1 MSAELLGGYGMIVR
15 TVSFKWVALAVFGFF
30 SPSVGFAH
38 EHVAH
43 DKVGALGSDGK
54 ANNLVIVRELT
65 GPTKTTGIESV
76 KALGM
81 VDLGGE
87 FESMKG
93 HEMRARVFTIKPGG
107 VVARHEH
114 QSRPGFAYII
124 SGQIIEHRN
133 DQKGAIVRKPGD
145 VAIERSGVVHYW
157 ENTFK
162 EPVVA
167 LVVDIVK
174 AEN

>member
-1 MSAELLGGYGMIVR
+1 MNGLVVARQVSLFSALVGLLLVGSSE
-15 TVSFKWVALAVFGFF
+15 TAL
-30 SPSVGFAH
+30 AH
-38 EHVAH
+38 EHGAH
-43 DKVGALGSDGK
+43 DKVSALGSD
-54 ANNLVIVRELT
+54 AQSTNLVIVRELK
-65 GPTKTTGIESV
+65 GPTKTAGIESV
-76 KALGM
+76 NALGV

-133 DQKGAIVRKPGD
+133 DQKAAIVRKPGD

>member
-1 MSAELLGGYGMIVR
+1 MSIRANYLKWIALSIFGLLL
-15 TVSFKWVALAVFGFF
+15 S
-30 SPSVGFAH
+30 SVVFAH

-43 DKVGALGSDGK
+43 DKVGVLGSDGK
-54 ANNLVIVRELT
+54 VNNLVIVRELT
-65 GPTKTTGIESV
+65 GPTKTAGIESV
-76 KALGM
+76 KALGV

-87 FESMKG
+87 FDSMKG
-93 HEMRARVFTIKPGG
+93 HQMRARVFTIKPGG

-133 DQKGAIVRKPGD
+133 DQKAALVRKPGD
-145 VAIERSGVVHYW
+145 VAIERTGVVHYW
-157 ENTFK
+157 ENTSK
-162 EPVVA
+162 ESVVA

>member
-1 MSAELLGGYGMIVR
+1 MKVSGMFMVCSLVASLGMA
-15 TVSFKWVALAVFGFF
+15 SLAV
-30 SPSVGFAH
+30 AH
-38 EHVAH
+38 KHLEH
-43 DKVGALGSDGK
+43 DQVGALGSDAK
-54 ANNLVIVRELT
+54 ANNLVIVRELK
-65 GPTKTTGIESV
+65 GPTKTAGIESV
-76 KALGM
+76 KALGV

-124 SGQIIEHRN
+124 SGHIIEHRN
-133 DQKGAIVRKPGD
+133 DQKDAILRKPGD
-145 VAIERSGVVHYW
+145 VATERSGVVHYW

>member
-1 MSAELLGGYGMIVR
+1 MNVQWI
-15 TVSFKWVALAVFGFF
+15 ALAAFGIF
-30 SPSVGFAH
+30 SSSVVFAH

-43 DKVGALGSDGK
+43 DQVGALGSDGK
-54 ANNLVIVRELT
+54 ASNLVIVRELK
-65 GPTKTTGIESV
+65 GPTKTAGIESV
-76 KALGM
+76 NALGV

-133 DQKGAIVRKPGD
+133 DQKAAIVRKPGD

-174 AEN
+174 TDN

>member
-1 MSAELLGGYGMIVR
+1 MMMKIGGMVLVCSLVASLGMA
-15 TVSFKWVALAVFGFF
+15 SLAV
-30 SPSVGFAH
+30 AH
-38 EHVAH
+38 KHLAH
-43 DKVGALGSDGK
+43 DQVGALGSDGK
-54 ANNLVIVRELT
+54 ANNLVIVRELQ
-65 GPTKTTGIESV
+65 GPTKTAGIESV
-76 KALGM
+76 NALGV

-133 DQKGAIVRKPGD
+133 DHKAAIIRKPGD

>member
-1 MSAELLGGYGMIVR
+1 MDRLVKLRQAARSIAIVGLCCMAA
-15 TVSFKWVALAVFGFF
+15 VSQNAY
-30 SPSVGFAH
+30 AH

-43 DKVGALGSDGK
+43 DQVGALGSDGK
-54 ANNLVIVRELT
+54 ANNLVIVRELK
-65 GPTKTTGIESV
+65 GPTKTAGIESV
-76 KALGM
+76 NALGV

-93 HEMRARVFTIKPGG
+93 QEMRARVFTIKPGG

-133 DQKGAIVRKPGD
+133 DLKAAIVRKPGD

>member
-1 MSAELLGGYGMIVR
+1 MDRLVKLRQAARSIAIVGLCCMAA
-15 TVSFKWVALAVFGFF
+15 VSQNAY
-30 SPSVGFAH
+30 AH

-43 DKVGALGSDGK
+43 DQLGALGSDGK
-54 ANNLVIVRELT
+54 ANNLVIVRELK
-65 GPTKTTGIESV
+65 GPTKTAGIESV
-76 KALGM
+76 NALGV

-133 DQKGAIVRKPGD
+133 DQKAAIIRKPGD

-174 AEN
+174 ADN

>member
-1 MSAELLGGYGMIVR
+1 MDRLVKLRQAARSIAIVGLCCMAA
-15 TVSFKWVALAVFGFF
+15 VSQNAY
-30 SPSVGFAH
+30 AH

-43 DKVGALGSDGK
+43 DQVGALGSDGK
-54 ANNLVIVRELT
+54 ANNLVIVRELK
-65 GPTKTTGIESV
+65 GPTKTAGIESV
-76 KALGM
+76 NALG
-81 VDLGGE
+81 VVGLGGE

-93 HEMRARVFTIKPGG
+93 QEMRACVFTIKPGG

>member
-1 MSAELLGGYGMIVR
+1 MDRLVKLRRAVR
-15 TVSFKWVALAVFGFF
+15 SIAVVGLCCMAAVSQHAY
-30 SPSVGFAH
+30 AH
-38 EHVAH
+38 EHVPH
-43 DKVGALGSDGK
+43 DQVGALGSDGK
-54 ANNLVIVRELT
+54 ANNLVIVRELK
-65 GPTKTTGIESV
+65 GPTKTAGIESV
-76 KALGM
+76 NALGV

-157 ENTFK
+157 ENTFQ

-174 AEN
+174 ADN

>member
-1 MSAELLGGYGMIVR
+1 MDRLVKLRQAARSIAIVGLCCMAA
-15 TVSFKWVALAVFGFF
+15 VSQNAY
-30 SPSVGFAH
+30 AH

-43 DKVGALGSDGK
+43 DQVGALGSDGK
-54 ANNLVIVRELT
+54 ASNLVIVRELK
-65 GPTKTTGIESV
+65 GPTKTAGIESV
-76 KALGM
+76 NALGV

-133 DQKGAIVRKPGD
+133 DQKAAIVRKPGD